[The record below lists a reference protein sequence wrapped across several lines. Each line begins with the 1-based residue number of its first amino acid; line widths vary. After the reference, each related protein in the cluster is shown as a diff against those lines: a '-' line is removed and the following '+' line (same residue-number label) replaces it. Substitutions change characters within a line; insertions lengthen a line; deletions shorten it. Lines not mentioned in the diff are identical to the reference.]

1 MLWMQ
6 SQWPIMTY
14 FFMSFQS
21 HATTRLQR
29 LLTIK
34 ENDSVLQHFSNYT
47 YLLSLFP
54 SDLWKMSRVLY
65 LLCWYMAYSMRPNYL
80 PNTGTSNKN
89 LHKFVNFHSVEP
101 KFGGL
106 VGLRWSFPKINV
118 SPLGL
123 DGSLDPGPE
132 PGADVLDLSPGMSAQ
147 TLLMEALK
155 ALVLGYCLTF
165 PVYFKGSCNVFR
177 SMCPWS

>member
-1 MLWMQ
+1 MLWVQ

-65 LLCWYMAYSMRPNYL
+65 LLCWYMAYSMWPNYL

-118 SPLGL
+118 SPPWPWWQPWPWAWTWRRCARSQPGHVGPDLVDGGLEGLGVGVLL
-123 DGSLDPGPE
+123 DVS
-132 PGADVLDLSPGMSAQ
+132 
-147 TLLMEALK
+147 
-155 ALVLGYCLTF
+155 CLF
-165 PVYFKGSCNVFR
+165 
-177 SMCPWS
+177 